1 MPELPVSWRCI
12 LRLSAL
18 TAQHIK
24 RRQLPART
32 AQQDSLLAAP
42 ATPMHPGQRSKL
54 TNHLA
59 LLLLL
64 LLLCLMM
71 VPQVQA
77 APTETDRSAMRTA
90 DAAGLSAATACG
102 MEVVDV
108 AVMAP
113 PKRSASSRRQAAR
126 CSSKSVVAAS

>member
-64 LLLCLMM
+64 LLLLMM
-71 VPQVQA
+71 VPRAQA
-77 APTETDRSAMRTA
+77 APTEQRPSAMRTQ
-90 DAAGLSAATACG
+90 GSRLSAATACG
-102 MEVVDV
+102 
-108 AVMAP
+108 
-113 PKRSASSRRQAAR
+113 RSWT
-126 CSSKSVVAAS
+126 

>member
-77 APTETDRSAMRTA
+77 APTETETGQRCVLQMQQSSARLQH
-90 DAAGLSAATACG
+90 AAW
-102 MEVVDV
+102 
-108 AVMAP
+108 
-113 PKRSASSRRQAAR
+113 
-126 CSSKSVVAAS
+126 KSWT